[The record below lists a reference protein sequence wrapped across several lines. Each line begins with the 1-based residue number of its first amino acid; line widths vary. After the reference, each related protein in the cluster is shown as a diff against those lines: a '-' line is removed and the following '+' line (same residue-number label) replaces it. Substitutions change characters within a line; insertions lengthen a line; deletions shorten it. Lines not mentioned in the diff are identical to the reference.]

1 MEIKLN
7 NSIEK
12 QRATIKRDTMTKA
25 VHGFAYV
32 FIVLFALA
40 CLIPFVLMISASFST
55 ETVIAKTGFGILP
68 KGFTV
73 AAYDLIFKSPRV
85 LIGSYCVTI
94 IMTVLRNFFGV
105 IYCSHDRVCA
115 ST

>member
-40 CLIPFVLMISASFST
+40 CLIPFVLMISA
-55 ETVIAKTGFGILP
+55 
-68 KGFTV
+68 
-73 AAYDLIFKSPRV
+73 
-85 LIGSYCVTI
+85 
-94 IMTVLRNFFGV
+94 
-105 IYCSHDRVCA
+105 
-115 ST
+115 